1 MDEPN
6 LAMLLPGEYSAD
18 GSYGFSET
26 GLRLPF
32 RSSFNVEL
40 SPHQLCMRGRV
51 RQHTGRQTYPFTLTL
66 ARDKDSQSQAEV
78 TVALDTLVT
87 VTGRVALVGPTVE
100 LLAYDLESNS
110 VLSARVVPLDR
121 PRIYEIS
128 GFLSLHGLNWFPFWF
143 RVIPAEPHLALE
155 NVVGI
160 ESRRRK

>member
-1 MDEPN
+1 MDELN

-32 RSSFNVEL
+32 QSSFTVEL
-40 SPHQLCMRGRV
+40 SSRQLSMRGRA
-51 RQHTGRQTYPFTLTL
+51 RQHAGRQTYSFTLTL
-66 ARDKDSQSQAEV
+66 ARDKESQSQAEV
-78 TVALDTLVT
+78 TIALDALVT
-87 VTGRVALVGPTVE
+87 VTGRVALLGPTVE

-121 PRIYEIS
+121 PRIYEVS
-128 GFLSLHGLNWFPFWF
+128 GFLSLHGLKWFPFWF
-143 RVIPAEPHLALE
+143 RVVPAEPHQALE